1 MRQNWVT
8 MCRPIMP
15 PARYPMPTPNSK
27 LATIDSTRSRRS
39 TMPRTTWGTN
49 AARTDRGRITAGI
62 KSANGTTSRGTAY
75 TTHSQFD
82 SRPSCDRTGGTM
94 DRTATNPTSA
104 AAVAIRVRS
113 GVNRPAGF
121 TIWRVLVDRV
131 LDVIDPNQA
140 PVADREADHVEADWT
155 PVPLHL

>member
-1 MRQNWVT
+1 MVRRGGVPGW
-8 MCRPIMP
+8 MPIPKMK
-15 PARYPMPTPNSK
+15 RGPTVSAA
-27 LATIDSTRSRRS
+27 AT
-39 TMPRTTWGTN
+39 

-82 SRPSCDRTGGTM
+82 SRPSCDRTG
-94 DRTATNPTSA
+94 TNPTSA